1 MTYLHM
7 NWLHSC
13 THLAMVS
20 EVKYTCVSRANSA
33 GVHHM
38 PGKAFSTAAASGT
51 QQGCMH
57 ATGTKNASTGART
70 GSAIT
75 VMSSI
80 EIEPESR
87 IELDRAGSIT
97 MCWNFVV

>member
-1 MTYLHM
+1 
-7 NWLHSC
+7 
-13 THLAMVS
+13 
-20 EVKYTCVSRANSA
+20 
-33 GVHHM
+33 M